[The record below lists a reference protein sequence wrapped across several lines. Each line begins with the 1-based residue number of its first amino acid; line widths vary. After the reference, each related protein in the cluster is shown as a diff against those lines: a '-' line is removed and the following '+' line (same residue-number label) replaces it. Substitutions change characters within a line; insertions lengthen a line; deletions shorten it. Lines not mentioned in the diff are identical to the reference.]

1 MIDSGATGNFIH
13 SRVVQRYGL
22 KLKRLS
28 EPMPI
33 SVIDGRPIASGR
45 LTHEATPIRL
55 TTGAHSKIIRLLP
68 TILGQHDVILGLPWL
83 QKHNPS
89 IDWNKGEIVFRNETY
104 SPGRQPSTHNI
115 RVISIS
121 EAKNLI
127 FSNKAQGWVVDLH
140 RDEGGLKINAVE
152 NSEGSYIPEEFRE
165 FLPIFSSVSAEGLPE
180 HSVYDHE
187 ISIPPNAK
195 PPAGPLNSLPETELK
210 ALDEYLQENLAKGF
224 IRPSSSSCAAP
235 ILFARKKDGS
245 LRLCVDYRRLS
256 TLTIKDRY
264 PLPLIQESL
273 NRLRSAKIY
282 SKIALRGAYNLI
294 RIKEGD
300 EWKTAFKTRY
310 GLFEY
315 TPKTVKQVQSF
326 LGFANFYRKFI
337 KGYSHVTAPITR
349 LLKTNVPFVWDTA
362 TSHAF
367 RTLKAAFTSAPILC
381 HFDPSRPVVLECDA
395 SDFAIAGVLSH
406 PTEDGLL
413 QPIAFYSRKM
423 DAHPRSRAPFA
434 NMSIDFMA
442 FPRISSPTEALG
454 SMPSFGT
461 ERANQQIEQYLRI
474 FCNDE
479 QNNWADFLDLAG

>member
-1 MIDSGATGNFIH
+1 MQVDIIISSPTRTLPLRAMIDSGATGNFIH

-224 IRPSSSSCAAP
+224 IRPSSSSCASP

-315 TPKTVKQVQSF
+315 TVMPFGNGPREGLGHPRLATAKNCQASSVF
-326 LGFANFYRKFI
+326 LGIRE
-337 KGYSHVTAPITR
+337 
-349 LLKTNVPFVWDTA
+349 LL
-362 TSHAF
+362 SQIHQ
-367 RTLKAAFTSAPILC
+367 
-381 HFDPSRPVVLECDA
+381 
-395 SDFAIAGVLSH
+395 
-406 PTEDGLL
+406 GLL
-413 QPIAFYSRKM
+413 TRHSTDHSTLENERTVRLG
-423 DAHPRSRAPFA
+423 HR
-434 NMSIDFMA
+434 N
-442 FPRISSPTEALG
+442 FPRLPDAQSRLH
-454 SMPSFGT
+454 FGT
-461 ERANQQIEQYLRI
+461 HPMPLRP
-474 FCNDE
+474 FSS
-479 QNNWADFLDLAG
+479 GSPRV